1 MSNWYY
7 LMAQLPSF
15 SISAG
20 TPLPITEEYFNELC
34 SRFLDDKTMNLLKDL
49 SLEPPLKVT
58 SSGSKLVDLWYDWE
72 RTLRIALAQIR
83 AAKMHKEFNINLP
96 STSPEILQTAR
107 TATGFDSPLEAE
119 EYLYNARL
127 EALQK
132 FSTLEPFSTDALL
145 AYALKLKIAY
155 RIRKFSEEAGMASY
169 RKIYDTILGET
180 T

>member
-1 MSNWYY
+1 
-7 LMAQLPSF
+7 MAQLPSF

-72 RTLRIALAQIR
+72 RTLRIVLAQIR

-145 AYALKLKIAY
+145 AYALKLKMAY